1 MKNIRSSWKYLW
13 PTLPLVIFSLG
24 SLLAWAQAVRSPES
38 TGQAST
44 PSAQH
49 GMPASADRGE
59 RAFKANC
66 GRCHNPPEQLS
77 PRITGTVLRHMRERA
92 LLSPQDERDILKY
105 LAP

>member
-1 MKNIRSSWKYLW
+1 MKNIRSSWRFLW

-24 SLLAWAQAVRSPES
+24 RLLAWAQAARSPQS
-38 TGQAST
+38 TLQAST

-49 GMPASADRGE
+49 AIAASADRGE

-92 LLSPQDERDILKY
+92 LLSAQDERDILKF
-105 LAP
+105 LNP

>member
-1 MKNIRSSWKYLW
+1 MKNNRSTWKYL
-13 PTLPLVIFSLG
+13 PLPLVIFLLG
-24 SLLAWAQAVRSPES
+24 SLLAWAQAVKSPQD
-38 TGQAST
+38 TAGAAS

-49 GMPASADRGE
+49 YGACGNPGE
-59 RAFKANC
+59 RAFQANC

-77 PRITGTVLRHMRERA
+77 PRITGTVLRHMRVRA